1 MRPLLFVFAICGAA
15 LAAQAPAVFHSGTRL
30 VEIDVVARDAQGFVT
45 GLTKDDFTLWDCKA
59 SERSPYM
66 DLAHRLAPCKGK
78 RQAIDVFREVSSA
91 SSKSLAKAAPTAPEL
106 PPGAVSN
113 RIYAGGELLTNAT
126 AVVIDQLNT
135 PFDLKGYERTKVAE
149 FLQSIN
155 GQNRIAVYSL
165 GSGLHLLQDF
175 TDDPKKLIDAVSKL
189 DAGDKLNK
197 PASDGGEDSH
207 ISELEDQVYKDVKTN
222 ATVDAIR
229 EIIRHMQGVPGR
241 KSLIWLGQDFSFFDP
256 KFGPPT
262 ARGLLGQANISV
274 YPVMVRGLLPSGAL
288 EATAATARRKPVMAD
303 LDIQFLNRQLGESLG
318 GSGFGDATD
327 ALAAFRAS
335 EEDATNYYV
344 LGFYLAEA
352 DLDDSGHQVTLEISK
367 KVSRRPDLT
376 LKYRHVYLASKS
388 DAPGEDRH
396 PSIGDLFRTPLDASA
411 VGLTAAIVP
420 DPAKPG
426 ARQVLATVDLADIEL
441 RREQDRW
448 VGSFQVAVRFE
459 SMESEVVMATP
470 PVQQTIAVSFTDA
483 ELASK
488 RASGWQ
494 ITEPVP
500 GDVRAGSA
508 HIVVQDGSNGAS
520 GSVRVPIEA
529 AAPK

>member
-1 MRPLLFVFAICGAA
+1 MRSLLFVFAICGAV
-15 LAAQAPAVFHSGTRL
+15 LSAQAPAVFHSGTRL

-66 DLAHRLAPCKGK
+66 DQAHRLSACKGK
-78 RQAIDVFREVSSA
+78 KQAIDVFREVSSA
-91 SSKSLAKAAPTAPEL
+91 SSKGLAKSAPPATEL
-106 PPGAVSN
+106 TSGAVSN

-126 AVVIDQLNT
+126 TVIIDQLNT

-149 FLQSIN
+149 FLRSIN

-189 DAGDKLNK
+189 DAGDRLNK
-197 PASDGGEDSH
+197 PTSDGGEDSH
-207 ISELEDQVYKDVKTN
+207 ITATEEQVFRDIKTN
-222 ATVDAIR
+222 ATIDAIR
-229 EIIRHMQGVPGR
+229 EIIRHMQAVPGR
-241 KSLIWLGQDFSFFDP
+241 KSLVWLGQDFSFFDP
-256 KFGPPT
+256 AWGPPV
-262 ARGLLGQANISV
+262 ARGLLGQANIAV
-274 YPVMVRGLLPSGAL
+274 YPVMVRSLQPSGAL
-288 EATAATARRKPVMAD
+288 DMTAATARHPPIMTD
-303 LDIQFLNRQLGESLG
+303 LDIQFHNRRLGESLG
-318 GSGFGDATD
+318 GSGFADAAD
-327 ALAAFRAS
+327 ALAAVRAAQ
-335 EEDATNYYV
+335 EDATNYYV

-352 DLDDSGHQVTLEISK
+352 DLDDSGHQVTLEVSK

-376 LKYRHVYLASKS
+376 LKYRHVYLASKA
-388 DAPGEDRH
+388 DAPGNEQH
-396 PSIGDLFRTPLDASA
+396 PSISDLFRTPVDATA
-411 VGLTAAIVP
+411 IGLTAAIVP

-426 ARQVLATVDLADIEL
+426 ARQVQATVDLADIEL

-448 VGSFQVAVRFE
+448 VGSFQVALRFE
-459 SMESEVVMATP
+459 SMESAVVMATP
-470 PVQQTIAVSFTDA
+470 PVQQAIAVSFTDA
-483 ELASK
+483 ELAAK

-494 ITEPVP
+494 ITQSVP

-520 GSVRVPIEA
+520 GSVRVPVTT
-529 AAPK
+529 PMSR